1 VFYDSMIAKLVAWG
15 ETRPDTIARMRR
27 ALAEYQVLG
36 IKTTIP
42 FFLWL
47 TRQPEYIAGDYD
59 TTYLDRLLTSRS
71 ESFSELDGGDEDV
84 AAIAAGLD
92 AYLRASTAAA
102 GSEGTLRP
110 GLWKQ
115 AARAEALR
123 G

>member
-1 VFYDSMIAKLVAWG
+1 MIAKLVAWG
-15 ETRPDTIARMRR
+15 ATRAEAVARMRR
-27 ALAEYQVLG
+27 ALTEYQVLG
-36 IKTTIP
+36 IRTTIP

-47 TRQPEYIAGDYD
+47 MRQPEYNAGDYD
-59 TTYLDRLLTSRS
+59 TTYLDRLLASRR
-71 ESFSELDGGDEDV
+71 ESFSELDGTDEEL

-92 AYLRASTAAA
+92 AFLRANTAAA
-102 GSEGTLRP
+102 GSPALRS